1 MGGQPLFVVEPYEQI
16 NMPRS
21 RFHPRGGEPDDGEDF
36 HREGRQPSADHDRY
50 FLDPVCTDHLDV
62 AIHVQKGHAVCTVR
76 DGAHPL
82 ITLDSPP
89 GDPNAL

>member
-1 MGGQPLFVVEPYEQI
+1 MDGQPLLVVEPYEQI
-16 NMPRS
+16 NMSRS
-21 RFHPRGGEPDDGEDF
+21 CFHPRGSEPDDGEDF
-36 HREGRQPSADHDRY
+36 YRKGRQPSTDNDRY
-50 FLDPVCTDHLDV
+50 LFNPVCTDHPDV
-62 AIHVQKGHAVCTVR
+62 SIHVQKGHAVRAVR